1 MNELFKRV
9 KGYFICGLI
18 CFVIGGGVSF
28 AGLHFYTQN
37 RLDHYEKLVDDAR
50 AANEQLERN
59 LQTAIDRNRELEST
73 IQSIT
78 ESITRINN
86 SSGKITIIVTELKRI
101 NSELRK
107 IIDKYE

>member
-18 CFVIGGGVSF
+18 CFIIGGGFSF
-28 AGLHFYTQN
+28 AGIYFYTQN
-37 RLDHYEKLVDDAR
+37 RLDHYEKLVESTRQTNKDLRDS
-50 AANEQLERN
+50 
-59 LQTAIDRNRELEST
+59 LQASVARNRELEST

-78 ESITRINN
+78 DSIGRINR
-86 SSGKITIIVTELKRI
+86 SSGEVKTIIRELNRI
-101 NSELRK
+101 NQELRK